1 MRVVLVLLVLLIVFL
16 LFSIYKK
23 IKLKK
28 EGSKEDKS
36 LNVPQ
41 KDLEGNDIISKEEF
55 ISRLRYDIVELTK
68 YVDGIIE
75 KDSDDD
81 INYSNL
87 IKAMKMLD
95 NSEIQDKDVQS
106 IVDLRIS
113 VENYYNLV

>member
-1 MRVVLVLLVLLIVFL
+1 MKMFFLIILVIIILIL
-16 LFSIYKK
+16 SRAIYL
-23 IKLKK
+23 KLKGK
-28 EGSKEDKS
+28 ENENFSKKELDKFDE
-36 LNVPQ
+36 N
-41 KDLEGNDIISKEEF
+41 GNELISKEEF

-87 IKAMKMLD
+87 IKSMKMLD